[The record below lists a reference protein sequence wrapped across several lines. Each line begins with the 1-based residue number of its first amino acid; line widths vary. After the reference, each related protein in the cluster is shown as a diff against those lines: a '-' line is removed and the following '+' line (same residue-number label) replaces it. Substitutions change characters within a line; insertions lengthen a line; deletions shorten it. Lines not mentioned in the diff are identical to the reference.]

1 MGSSKKQTVGYH
13 YKLLLFYGI
22 CRGPVDAFLEWRG
35 GDRAAWRGSLTES
48 STINV
53 NAPNLWGGEKSEGG
67 VVGSADVMFGEADQ
81 APNGYLASNLTPQQ
95 PGMRGKLAFLFKG
108 GRFGINPYPKSIG
121 FKLRRILKGWD
132 NDEPWYPE
140 KAEIPMA
147 LGDILQLGP
156 TSTGWKYKIGAG
168 LDDYIDPT
176 FDDSEWSVGASPF
189 ASSTGHPY
197 VAQGGYP
204 NVVGTLW
211 PTNTTIWVRRKFTI
225 PNPFGFQ
232 LEIFVDNY
240 ATVWVNGHLVLP
252 RQGSTSDPGDAA
264 FRHAINV
271 PAEVLLSGDNVIVLK
286 AEDYGTY
293 SYAAFKITSQT
304 AGLLAMNPAH
314 ILFDS
319 LTQQDMQGEPLDN
332 VDEASFIAAADRLY
346 DEGFGLCTEYD
357 HARETSEQFQERI
370 QNVIGAALTQSRL
383 DGRYRLDLIRGDY
396 DPETLPILT
405 DADILEFSRE
415 PSNPND
421 SVNEVIVEWFDP
433 ERKEKRATTPLQS
446 LGAIMAAGAVISETG
461 KYPEI
466 PVESLALRV
475 AARDLKNKSSP
486 TNRFGMT
493 TTRVTY
499 GWRSGTFFRLQAPRR
514 GIADMVCMVG
524 EISAGTL
531 RSGAMTMTAVQDVSR
546 MPDTTYVEIEPGVDT
561 APSQTPQ
568 IPAAQRVIEAPY
580 VEIAGTLPNAELA
593 ALPADAGYL
602 LAMAARPASGI
613 NYSLWTRADAEE
625 FADQGVADWCPSA
638 TVDQAATIDPA
649 EVEFTLSARRDL
661 DRVEVGTAAL
671 WGDEL
676 VRVDALDADTGAVTF
691 GRAVGDTVIQEHA
704 AGERVWFFDAW
715 AGTDQREYVAG
726 EVAQAKML
734 TRTSTQELALV
745 LAPASSVEMD
755 QRAARPYPPAGLRI
769 NGEILPSAVIG
780 SVALTWSHRDRLLQ
794 ADQLVDDTE
803 ASIGPEPGTTYT
815 VRYFLNGSLV
825 ETQVGIAT
833 DTTTY
838 APAGGGLLRIEVEA
852 VRDGLPSWQMHVRE
866 ITIGSPFLT
875 EDDLLIVTEDD
886 DPILME

>member
-13 YKLLLFYGI
+13 YKLLLHYGI
-22 CRGPVDAFLEWRG
+22 ARGPIDAFLEWRG
-35 GDRAAWRGSLTES
+35 GDRTAWSGQLTS
-48 STINV
+48 SGTINV

-67 VVGSADVMFGEADQ
+67 IVGAADVMFGEADQ
-81 APNGYLASNLTPQQ
+81 APSAYLGANLAPQQ
-95 PGMRGKLAFLFKG
+95 PGLRGKFTFLFKG

-121 FKLRRILKGWD
+121 FKFRRILAGWD

-168 LDDYIDPT
+168 SDDYIDPT

-271 PAEVLLSGDNVIVLK
+271 PANVLLSGDNVIVLK
-286 AEDYGTY
+286 AEDFGTY

-304 AGLLAMNPAH
+304 AGLFAMNPAH

-319 LTQQDMQGEPLDN
+319 LTSQDMQGEPLDN
-332 VDEASFIAAADRLY
+332 VDEASFVTAADRLY

-357 HARETSEQFQERI
+357 HSRETSEQFQERI
-370 QNVIGAALTQSRL
+370 LNVIGAAMTQSRL

-396 DPETLPILT
+396 DLETLPVLT
-405 DADILEFSRE
+405 DADILEFTRE

-446 LGAIMAAGAVISETG
+446 LGAIMAAGGVISETG

-486 TNRFGMT
+486 TNRFNMT
-493 TTRVTY
+493 TTRRTY

-531 RSGAMTMTAVQDVSR
+531 RSGVMTMTAAQDVSR
-546 MPDTTYVEIEPGVDT
+546 MPATTYVEIEPGVDT

-568 IPAAQRVIEAPY
+568 LPAAQTVIEAPY
-580 VEIAGTLPNAELA
+580 IELIGALPNAELA
-593 ALPADAGYL
+593 ALAADAGYL
-602 LAMAARPASGI
+602 IAMAVRGTTGI
-613 NYSLWTRADAEE
+613 NFNLWTKADAEDYV
-625 FADQGVADWCPSA
+625 DQGVGDWCPSSL
-638 TVDQAATIDPA
+638 VNEAATIDSA
-649 EVEFTLSARRDL
+649 ETEFTLSGMKDL
-661 DRVEVGTAAL
+661 DRVVVGTAAL
-671 WGDEL
+671 WGSEM
-676 VRVDALDADTGAVTF
+676 VRVDAIDPDAGTLTL
-691 GRAVGDTVIQEHA
+691 GRAVGDTVIQQHA
-704 AGERVWFFDAW
+704 EGERIWFYDQWGA
-715 AGTDQREYVAG
+715 TDQREYVAG
-726 EVAQAKML
+726 EQAFAKML
-734 TRTSTQELALV
+734 TNTSSQQLAIE
-745 LAPASSVEMD
+745 LAPASSVVMD

-769 NGEILPSAVIG
+769 NGQLLPLTIIGEIE
-780 SVALTWSHRDRLLQ
+780 LTWEHRDRVLQ

-815 VRYFLNGSLV
+815 VRWYLNGALI
-825 ETQVGIAT
+825 ETQDGIT
-833 DTTTY
+833 GTTTTY
-838 APAGGGLLRIEVEA
+838 APAGGGQLRIELES
-852 VRDGLPSWQMHVRE
+852 VRDGLPSWQMHIRE
-866 ITIGSPFLT
+866 VSIGSPLLA
-875 EDDLLIVTEDD
+875 EDGELVTAEDGA
-886 DPILME
+886 PILME